1 MAKKLKSRA
10 TEKSGVYMVSVLRNW
25 LLIFF
30 LATSRGWSPSRRPP
44 AKSNGY
50 FFFLTAH
57 YSLSFPHSG
66 AERDGSRTVILFIFF
81 NLLVILFQLATT
93 VGKAEI
99 MQSVTSSCTV
109 SHHHTQC
116 HIIHCGQGR
125 DGLEVTSLLFV
136 NFFNFSL
143 FFLAK
148 RQRCNGTLLDLN
160 RLRETGLVASFFF
173 SYLFWWNGSP
183 PNFLFL
189 QLATTVGKSAL
200 DVASAAMTAQDKIT
214 AAAMAAPAKIY
225 R

>member
-50 FFFLTAH
+50 LFFSDCTLFFIFSPLGGRKGMEVAPSFFLFFLI
-57 YSLSFPHSG
+57 YLSFCSSWPPLWARQRSCRVSHHHAQCHIIIHSVT
-66 AERDGSRTVILFIFF
+66 SY
-81 NLLVILFQLATT
+81 T
-93 VGKAEI
+93 VGKAE
-99 MQSVTSSCTV
+99 MDWK
-109 SHHHTQC
+109 SHPC
-116 HIIHCGQGR
+116 
-125 DGLEVTSLLFV
+125 F
-136 NFFNFSL
+136 FFNF
-143 FFLAK
+143 FFLLAK

-173 SYLFWWNGSP
+173 LNLFWWNGSP